1 MQIINRPKRYIGR
14 ECLDEMQISFEN
26 LRKYYEEKDWMVER
40 IDKLEYDLK
49 LLKKMTPYAAINF
62 IRHGIGYEEYL
73 TEYAQYRRIKPEE
86 LYEVLNELQ
95 ETARNFP
102 SYDSWFA
109 HMEEYA
115 ATLRQQAGK
124 LREEHAVTFTTLHSA
139 KGLGSRWYLLRMP
152 MRGTCPTARRY
163 WIVICR
169 RSAGCSMWE

>member
-1 MQIINRPKRYIGR
+1 MPNIYEHWITKNIISYIRIAQGSRERKEFMQIINRPKRYIGR

-95 ETARNFP
+95 AV
-102 SYDSWFA
+102 SYTHLDV
-109 HMEEYA
+109 YK
-115 ATLRQQAGK
+115 RQVWGMWW
-124 LREEHAVTFTTLHSA
+124 E
-139 KGLGSRWYLLRMP
+139 
-152 MRGTCPTARRY
+152 
-163 WIVICR
+163 R
-169 RSAGCSMWE
+169 RSPWP